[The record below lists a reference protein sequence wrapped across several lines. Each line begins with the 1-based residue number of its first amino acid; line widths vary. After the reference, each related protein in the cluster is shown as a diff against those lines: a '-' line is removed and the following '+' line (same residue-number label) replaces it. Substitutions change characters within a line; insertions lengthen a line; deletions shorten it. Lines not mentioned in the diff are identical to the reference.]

1 MESKTPG
8 IPANTKASTLTGRL
22 RSALGKATPTPAPPP
37 VKPPSGAPPA
47 LPPGLPPPGQ
57 KLPPEEVRALGE
69 VMIGQLDAFL
79 DDVAEGHRKAMDAT
93 VQWLTGYGDLDREI
107 QRSVDALSPLLQKWS
122 IEICFLLRMKDT
134 LRFNELKDGLPGI
147 GSRTLSQRLKELE
160 SQGIVERKAYAEV
173 PVRVEYK
180 LTPKGLR
187 MGDLFLP
194 VIAHLRITGWREGL
208 EKRRAAGKAGKPGL

>member
-1 MESKTPG
+1 MSKPPG
-8 IPANTKASTLTGRL
+8 IPGDTKAPPPAGKTGQAGG
-22 RSALGKATPTPAPPP
+22 SLGIPAPPAP
-37 VKPPSGAPPA
+37 VK
-47 LPPGLPPPGQ
+47 LPKGLPPPGQ
-57 KLPPEEVRALGE
+57 RLPPEEVRALGE
-69 VMIGQLDAFL
+69 VMIGQLDEFL
-79 DDVAEGHRKAMDAT
+79 DEVAEGHRQAMDAT

-107 QRSVDALSPLLQKWS
+107 QRSVEALSPLLQKWS

-134 LRFNELKDGLPGI
+134 LRFNELKDALPGI

-160 SQGIVERKAYAEV
+160 AQGIVERKAYAEV

-180 LTPKGLR
+180 LSPKGLR

-208 EKRRAAGKAGKPGL
+208 EPRR

>member
-1 MESKTPG
+1 MTAAPG
-8 IPANTKASTLTGRL
+8 ARKGS
-22 RSALGKATPTPAPPP
+22 PP
-37 VKPPSGAPPA
+37 VLPS
-47 LPPGLPPPGQ
+47 GLPPPGQ
-57 KLPPEEVRALGE
+57 RLPPEEVRALGE
-69 VMIGQLDAFL
+69 AMIGQLDTFL

-134 LRFNELKDGLPGI
+134 LRFNELKDDLPGI

-180 LTPKGLR
+180 LSPKGLR

-208 EKRRAAGKAGKPGL
+208 DRKGKGKPEA

>member
-1 MESKTPG
+1 MYDS
-8 IPANTKASTLTGRL
+8 
-22 RSALGKATPTPAPPP
+22 
-37 VKPPSGAPPA
+37 PPSAPGKPGNPPDRKGAPPV
-47 LPPGLPPPGQ
+47 LPSGLPPPGQ
-57 KLPPEEVRALGE
+57 KLPPAEVRALGE

-107 QRSVDALSPLLQKWS
+107 QRSVAALSPLLQKWS

-134 LRFNELKDGLPGI
+134 LRFNELKDALPGI

-180 LTPKGLR
+180 LSPKGLR

-208 EKRRAAGKAGKPGL
+208 ETRGKAKP

>member
-1 MESKTPG
+1 MPG
-8 IPANTKASTLTGRL
+8 IHANTGSAPDTGHVGAGKASTG
-22 RSALGKATPTPAPPP
+22 GPKAHPPKVP
-37 VKPPSGAPPA
+37 VPKGS
-47 LPPGLPPPGQ
+47 
-57 KLPPEEVRALGE
+57 KLEAEEVRALGAA
-69 VMIGQLDAFL
+69 MIGQLDTFL
-79 DDVAEGHRKAMDAT
+79 DEVAEGHRHAMDAT
-93 VQWLTGYGDLDREI
+93 VEWLTGYGDLDREI
-107 QRSVDALSPLLQKWS
+107 QRSVEALSPLLQKWS
-122 IEICFLLRMKDT
+122 IEICFLLRMKAT

-160 SQGIVERKAYAEV
+160 SQGIVERRAYAEV

-208 EKRRAAGKAGKPGL
+208 ERKRSKAGAAGAGAEGAGVQGSP

>member
-1 MESKTPG
+1 MPG
-8 IPANTKASTLTGRL
+8 IPSNTKASGLTGKPS
-22 RSALGKATPTPAPPP
+22 SAGNGPGDPIRDST
-37 VKPPSGAPPA
+37 PA
-47 LPPGLPPPGQ
+47 LPKGLPPPGQ
-57 KLPPEEVRALGE
+57 RLPPDEVHALGE
-69 VMIGQLDAFL
+69 VMIGQLDEFL
-79 DDVAEGHRKAMDAT
+79 DNVAEGHRKAMDAT

-107 QRSVDALSPLLQKWS
+107 QRSVEALSPLLQKWS

-160 SQGIVERKAYAEV
+160 SQGIIARKAYAEV

-208 EKRRAAGKAGKPGL
+208 EKKRSRAQQGPGGAGPGVQGSA

>member
-1 MESKTPG
+1 MPRTPG
-8 IPANTKASTLTGRL
+8 IPEDTNARPTG
-22 RSALGKATPTPAPPP
+22 AQTPPP
-37 VKPPSGAPPA
+37 VPQASGSTPA
-47 LPPGLPPPGQ
+47 LPKGLPPPGQ

-69 VMIGQLDAFL
+69 VMIGQLDTFL

-134 LRFNELKDGLPGI
+134 LRFNELKDALPGI

-160 SQGIVERKAYAEV
+160 AQGIVERKAYAEV
-173 PVRVEYK
+173 PVRVEYR
-180 LTPKGLR
+180 LSPKGLR

-194 VIAHLRITGWREGL
+194 IIAHLRITGWREGL
-208 EKRRAAGKAGKPGL
+208 APKGER

>member
-1 MESKTPG
+1 MEGATPGIQGNTG
-8 IPANTKASTLTGRL
+8 IPANTAAKARPLSV
-22 RSALGKATPTPAPPP
+22 P
-37 VKPPSGAPPA
+37 VAKGS
-47 LPPGLPPPGQ
+47 
-57 KLPPEEVRALGE
+57 KLDLDEVRALGAS
-69 VMIGQLDAFL
+69 MIGQLDTFL
-79 DDVAEGHRKAMDAT
+79 DEVAEGHRHAMDAT
-93 VQWLTGYGDLDREI
+93 VEWLTGYGDLDREI

-134 LRFNELKDGLPGI
+134 LRFNELKDSLPGI

-180 LTPKGLR
+180 LSPKGLR

-208 EKRRAAGKAGKPGL
+208 EKRTKANLRPV